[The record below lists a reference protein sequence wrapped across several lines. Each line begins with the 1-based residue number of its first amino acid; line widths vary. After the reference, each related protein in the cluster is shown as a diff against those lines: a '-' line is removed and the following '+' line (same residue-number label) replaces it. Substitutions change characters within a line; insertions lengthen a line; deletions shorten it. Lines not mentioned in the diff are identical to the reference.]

1 MIYRV
6 DRLSENSINPI
17 TGHEYDNS
25 WLILMLTDS
34 LEYQQMWEAATVVL
48 TQ

>member
-25 WLILMLTDS
+25 WLILMQPTVLNIS
-34 LEYQQMWEAATVVL
+34 KCVEAATVVL